1 MASLRF
7 VSNPAVGIRTTAL
20 FSQRGPS
27 PKGVTFLNAR
37 ARPAREL
44 RFGYGARNSCRAP
57 AFRYHQVWAG
67 EARHDEEHEE
77 TSMVARVQAATESLL
92 ASGSQITWIRRAA
105 AGVNNDVGRLKI
117 FMAAMEGEAP
127 DESDTQANNKMA
139 RLVMELEEAARGEV
153 ESSPMD
159 RLRRKKDSRF

>member
-92 ASGSQITWIRRAA
+92 ASGSQMYF
-105 AGVNNDVGRLKI
+105 NNIIKMNISPNTLYELVDAHSPTTALTDSGARKFSFVVVYFPNVKI
-117 FMAAMEGEAP
+117 
-127 DESDTQANNKMA
+127 
-139 RLVMELEEAARGEV
+139 
-153 ESSPMD
+153 
-159 RLRRKKDSRF
+159 DSA